1 MKLTLNILGS
11 NQANLSC
18 SLLPFPPSTFNTER
32 PRAIHCGEGQWGVE
46 PSTGDALGFPPS
58 LNPQWGLGKS
68 FNLKKASKYLLV
80 RVRGNLIAE
89 LSLFRDLKVLMIG
102 KGS

>member
-1 MKLTLNILGS
+1 MG
-11 NQANLSC
+11 
-18 SLLPFPPSTFNTER
+18 P
-32 PRAIHCGEGQWGVE
+32 GE
-46 PSTGDALGFPPS
+46 
-58 LNPQWGLGKS
+58 S